1 MPEDTPKQKKKSTAA
16 QRRKRKVGPNQ
27 LVPVTVADPTDRY
40 ARAEVV
46 IQSIWEGATVEEA
59 CKAAALNVRTFY
71 RMRAKDPELEQSI
84 QEAMV
89 GTISKCVDSLYRS
102 ANGYDYTEEKIEELR
117 DLEGNVTGCKVTIT
131 KKHQP
136 PNPAS
141 LQFFLKNRGR
151 GRWLADQHISVES
164 KHTERVELSAEV
176 KLRDAMEK
184 LNIEE
189 LEKLDAFYTTVEA
202 RVIEED
208 QQETTDK

>member
-1 MPEDTPKQKKKSTAA
+1 M
-16 QRRKRKVGPNQ
+16 KVNSKY
-27 LVPVTVADPTDRY
+27 LWSI
-40 ARAEVV
+40 VV
-46 IQSIWEGATVEEA
+46 L
-59 CKAAALNVRTFY
+59 AALVVSVYSEFRTWTDINGITLDAEYTKISGDQVYLKGRDGAETRVSRDYLCDKDILYVDLKNPPRVTINVNPDVSR
-71 RMRAKDPELEQSI
+71 RSI
-84 QEAMV
+84 AAHRNTQIKRETV
-89 GTISKCVDSLYRS
+89 Q
-102 ANGYDYTEEKIEELR
+102 
-117 DLEGNVTGCKVTIT
+117 CKVTIT